1 MTTGAPDGSGTIV
14 IKGGLAECW
23 GDKPVA
29 GITSHDIWVVFD
41 ESMRSGVPGL
51 ERRTNGRTDPLGRVV
66 LATLSSFFGWLRRNR
81 GSSGIHVETWTDPMR
96 RRPGMAR

>member
-1 MTTGAPDGSGTIV
+1 MAVSR
-14 IKGGLAECW
+14 LAECW

-41 ESMRSGVPGL
+41 ESMRSGLPGL

-66 LATLSSFFGWLRRNR
+66 LTTLSSFFGDLRRR
-81 GSSGIHVETWTDPMR
+81 GLSGIHVDTGPTRCRSGQGSHVD
-96 RRPGMAR
+96 GK